1 MASLVPGT
9 ATSERNETELY
20 MIRIKR
26 VYLDPSPGDGLRIL
40 IDRVWPRGMTKE
52 KAKVDEWRKEWAPS
66 AALRKWFAHDVAKWK
81 TFRER
86 YRCELQKSVDKSGLE
101 DLAGRAQRG
110 PVTLVYSARDER
122 HNQAVVLKEWIEE
135 LSS

>member
-1 MASLVPGT
+1 
-9 ATSERNETELY
+9 
-20 MIRIKR
+20 MIQIKR

-40 IDRVWPRGMTKE
+40 VDRVWPRGLTKE

-66 AALRKWFAHDVAKWK
+66 TALRKWFAHDVAKWK

-86 YRCELQKSVDKSGLE
+86 YRTELQKTVDQSGLQ
-101 DLAGRAQRG
+101 DLARRSKGRT
-110 PVTLVYSARDER
+110 VTLVYSARDQA

-135 LSS
+135 LRA

>member
-1 MASLVPGT
+1 M
-9 ATSERNETELY
+9 ERNGVKLC
-20 MIRIKR
+20 MVQIKR

-40 IDRVWPRGMTKE
+40 VDRVWPRGLTKE

-66 AALRKWFAHDVAKWK
+66 TALRKWFAHDVAKWK

-86 YRCELQKSVDKSGLE
+86 YRTELKKTVDQSGLQ
-101 DLAGRAQRG
+101 DLARRAKG
-110 PVTLVYSARDER
+110 STVTLVYSARDQA

-135 LSS
+135 LRA

>member
-1 MASLVPGT
+1 MASFVPGT
-9 ATSERNETELY
+9 AMSERDETELY

-86 YRCELQKSVDKSGLE
+86 YRSELQKSVDKSGLE
-101 DLAGRAQRG
+101 DLAGRAKHG